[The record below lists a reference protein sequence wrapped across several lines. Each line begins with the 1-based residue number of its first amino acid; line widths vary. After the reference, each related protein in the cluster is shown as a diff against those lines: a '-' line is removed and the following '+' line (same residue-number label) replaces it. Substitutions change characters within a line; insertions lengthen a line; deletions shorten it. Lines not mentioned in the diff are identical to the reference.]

1 MENITITNKRI
12 ISFYENNNIDFEKM
26 NLIFLDILENIFENI
41 NPTSSNISKYLF
53 EQIDKIS
60 NKIDNI
66 NLLSSIKMN
75 EFKTEYLKD
84 IKDIFVTNKTI
95 NNTDIINMLENNNKL
110 LVCI

>member
-53 EQIDKIS
+53 EQIDK
-60 NKIDNI
+60 
-66 NLLSSIKMN
+66 
-75 EFKTEYLKD
+75 F
-84 IKDIFVTNKTI
+84 
-95 NNTDIINMLENNNKL
+95 II
-110 LVCI
+110 IH

>member
-66 NLLSSIKMN
+66 N
-75 EFKTEYLKD
+75 
-84 IKDIFVTNKTI
+84 
-95 NNTDIINMLENNNKL
+95 
-110 LVCI
+110 